1 MPRQIWNEGR
11 VVGYSAYEVYVKHA
25 LSVDPDH
32 EPATEKEWLASMMAM
47 GSSMLL
53 RIGVDPAGSTY
64 DGLHYRDIQFPE
76 DSRLCAANTIL
87 ASFFDG
93 DGYVGTASPS
103 DDLTAWATKVTNYG
117 SLIKNDSTSSPS
129 GVLDVSGNVP
139 PTSINAIT
147 NTTIVP
153 RIKEYM
159 KIVDGIIIQPGT
171 WIDNPNTPPQKD
183 FKPTLSKYPRLRIAF
198 SERITTPFFLLLTG
212 FTNRTVVS
220 GTTGFDTAVNT
231 LSPSDGDFLGPW
243 AFPWSAKV
251 IFSVPSS
258 FINYFMNNKY
268 TRQLKTGTS
277 EISVK
282 SDTIIDLKQNHNPDL
297 SSMYFSHEDANSTLP
312 AKVVDVNVLGDDAA
326 VFATYMH
333 SSDNVNLPPAL
344 YAALVSS
351 PGNAK
356 FEPVD
361 SVAPG
366 SLHLYGGN
374 TASESS
380 TTITKAKTLENNAEG
395 TTAFMRDEGHD
406 ADSKSSASYVVYELN
421 QNDQVVPV
429 SDDYNVSI
437 WGALSITEPIP
448 PYFCMQNN
456 IGDPEGWFS
465 MHIIGSWRVFGNVSK
480 KFQDDFALNST
491 QIAAILNTNT
501 GTSIYPNRV
510 DRTMYDQVQDKNAY
524 YYIITG
530 PRRGSSGH
538 GSANYWLIVP
548 VRKIDGHI
556 DLVYKRYYESDNY
569 SYIGPD
575 GHEHSVIELIQ
586 PNYLTTSNA
595 SAANYKYV
603 GGFWDG
609 EGPSDHPTL
618 YDVLPEDVQR
628 NSFIQSKD
636 RKAPKSATSWVSDYD
651 SVTLQSLA
659 NSTGIDISHVAD
671 EFRSLTLL
679 EIVNKARLYKTGNGE
694 KITYVLDGKTYEGR
708 HEDVMCIPFA
718 RNVIVSNNTVDFN
731 SFTEDCVLT
740 ATITAVT
747 ENKTTLF
754 DIPKEYQRTDGPL
767 AAVGV
772 SGNNH
777 TLSLSIA
784 DENGNTYDLHGL
796 QDDMKCDE
804 FRDNKLHWS
813 DLVNCLASGK
823 SIDLLGPVLRGIVNN
838 SPADDDKLTA
848 GNYIINISKNS
859 SGKFDVKL
867 VKQ

>member
-53 RIGVDPAGSTY
+53 RIGVDPVGLAY

-76 DSRLCAANTIL
+76 DSRLCAANTIM

-93 DGYVGTASPS
+93 EGYVGTVSPS
-103 DDLTAWATKVTNYG
+103 DDLTGWATKVTSYG
-117 SLIKNDSTSSPS
+117 SLINNNSTSYPS
-129 GVLDVSGNVP
+129 GTIDTDGTIP
-139 PTSINAIT
+139 PTGIKEIT

-171 WIDNPNTPPQKD
+171 WTDNPNTPPQKD

-212 FTNRTVVS
+212 FTNRTVVD

-258 FINYFMNNKY
+258 FINYFMNNNY

-282 SDTIIDLKQNHNPDL
+282 SDTIIDLKQNHNSDL
-297 SSMYFSHEDANSTLP
+297 SSIYFSNEDTDSTLP
-312 AKVVDVNVLGDDAA
+312 AKVVDINILGDDAA

-333 SSDNVNLPPAL
+333 SDNDVKLPPAL
-344 YAALVSS
+344 YASLVNSE
-351 PGNAK
+351 GDTK

-361 SVAPG
+361 TVAPG
-366 SLHLYGGN
+366 SLHLYRGD

-380 TTITKAKTLENNAEG
+380 ITITKAKTLEANAKG
-395 TTAFMRDEGHD
+395 ATAFMRDEGSD
-406 ADSKSSASYVVYELN
+406 EDSKSSASYVVYELN
-421 QNDQVVPV
+421 QIDQVVPV

-448 PYFCMQNN
+448 PYFCMQHNLH
-456 IGDPEGWFS
+456 DPDDWFN
-465 MHIIGSWRVFGNVSK
+465 MWVIASWRIFGNVSK
-480 KFQDDFALNST
+480 EFEKVFALSPT
-491 QIAAILNTNT
+491 QIDAILNTRT
-501 GTSIYPNRV
+501 GDTHDSVNSS
-510 DRTMYDQVQDKNAY
+510 MYEQVKNKKDY
-524 YYIITG
+524 YYIVSG
-530 PRRGSSGH
+530 PRKGAGGH
-538 GSANYWLIVP
+538 GGAHYWNIIP

-556 DLVYKRYYESDNY
+556 DVVYKQYYESDNN
-569 SYIGPD
+569 SYTGSD
-575 GHEHSVIELIQ
+575 GRSHNVVELIQ
-586 PNYLTTSNA
+586 PNSINTTNA
-595 SAANYKYV
+595 SINNYKYV
-603 GGFWDG
+603 GGYWNG
-609 EGPSDHPTL
+609 EGPSDNPTL
-618 YDVLPEDVQR
+618 YDVMPEDVQK
-628 NSFIQSKD
+628 NSFIQDKD
-636 RKAPKSATSWVSDYD
+636 RKAPKSSGSWVDDYKN
-651 SVTLQSLA
+651 VTLQALA
-659 NSTGIDISHVAD
+659 NSTGIDISHVAQ
-671 EFRSLTLL
+671 EFRSLSLL
-679 EIVNKARLYKTGNGE
+679 EIVNKARLYKLGNGE
-694 KITYVLDGKTYEGR
+694 KITYTSDGKTYEGR
-708 HEDVMCIPFA
+708 HKDILCIPFA
-718 RNVIVSNNTVDFN
+718 SNIKVSNNTVDFD

-740 ATITAVT
+740 ANITAVT
-747 ENKTTLF
+747 ENRTTLLPLPS
-754 DIPKEYQRTDGPL
+754 IYQRTDGPL

-772 SGNNH
+772 SGNNQ
-777 TLSLSIA
+777 TFSLSVA
-784 DENGNTYDLHGL
+784 DSYGNMYDLYGL
-796 QDDMKCDE
+796 SDDMKCDE

-813 DLVNCLASGK
+813 DLVDCLASGK
-823 SIDLLGPVLRGIVNN
+823 SIDLLGPVLRGIVN
-838 SPADDDKLTA
+838 SCPSSDDKLTE
-848 GNYIINISKNS
+848 GNYIINITKNS